1 VFTAGGKLALFN
13 AMQVLVDH
21 GDEVILP
28 VPYWVSFKDMIQYS
42 GGKVVFVE
50 TDEREDFR
58 LTAKMIEA
66 AITPKTKAIIL
77 NTPSNPSGAVV
88 SPADLEAIVRLAH
101 ARGIYVLLDECYVY
115 LTFTG
120 AVVSGGTFTDC
131 KEHILVMGSLSKTY
145 AMTGWRAGFALG
157 PKQIIG
163 AMSKLQSQ
171 STSNTTSF
179 VQKAAVAALT
189 GSQECVTEMRAD
201 YLKLRD
207 QVLAGFK
214 TIPGLTCTVPQG
226 AFYVYPNVS
235 AFIGRG
241 GIKSASDLAAKLLS
255 EAHVV
260 VVPGEAFGTKEHVR
274 LSYAVS
280 SDVVDEG
287 VRRMREYL
295 GKL

>member
-1 VFTAGGKLALFN
+1 
-13 AMQVLVDH
+13 
-21 GDEVILP
+21 
-28 VPYWVSFKDMIQYS
+28 
-42 GGKVVFVE
+42 
-50 TDEREDFR
+50 
-58 LTAKMIEA
+58 
-66 AITPKTKAIIL
+66 
-77 NTPSNPSGAVV
+77 
-88 SPADLEAIVRLAH
+88 
-101 ARGIYVLLDECYVY
+101 
-115 LTFTG
+115 
-120 AVVSGGTFTDC
+120 
-131 KEHILVMGSLSKTY
+131 
-145 AMTGWRAGFALG
+145 
-157 PKQIIG
+157 
-163 AMSKLQSQ
+163 
-171 STSNTTSF
+171 

-280 SDVVDEG
+280 GDVVDEG